1 MARPVQPRNS
11 GLRSRT
17 ALSRV
22 SRTTLGPALPKRVT
36 HRPPDPS
43 DTLCH
48 MTYGNEPRR
57 RGRSS
62 DSSRRGDH
70 DDEAEDWLA
79 GYRPAPDEHTGGF
92 GRRHGD
98 TTGESTGRHGATDL
112 SPPTPRSPRSSGSS
126 WEEPGRHDEPARSH
140 PQPRRASGAD
150 PVPRPAT
157 GRGGTAG
164 PGGTARDWYAPP
176 DDTTGVF
183 PSGPTSGPPVG
194 TTGGLP
200 AAGSTGGLPAVD
212 RRWTRLPDPGDGP
225 TYPPR
230 PVSAPHAPAPVAPPY
245 PAGPVSPPYP
255 PPLKPPVQPP
265 LQPQRGAPPAPD
277 HIYGY
282 RSPEGYG
289 DPPPS
294 YAEPMP
300 RVDPTSPWTDLDA
313 AGAAAG

>member
-157 GRGGTAG
+157 GRSGTAG

-200 AAGSTGGLPAVD
+200 AAGQAAAPAAARSPTRSRSHLWLPIAGRLRRSAPELRRADAQGGSNEPVD
-212 RRWTRLPDPGDGP
+212 R
-225 TYPPR
+225 PR
-230 PVSAPHAPAPVAPPY
+230 RAPARAAGT
-245 PAGPVSPPYP
+245 PAIRASR
-255 PPLKPPVQPP
+255 LTRTA
-265 LQPQRGAPPAPD
+265 QRG
-277 HIYGY
+277 
-282 RSPEGYG
+282 R
-289 DPPPS
+289 
-294 YAEPMP
+294 P
-300 RVDPTSPWTDLDA
+300 R
-313 AGAAAG
+313 